1 MRFFLLFYFFG
12 VYRYEN
18 SFSISQ
24 RDHMYSIIAEQK
36 PNTHI
41 HMRIVFEYLQI
52 LYANKYFVPVQYLLL
67 FARNEKQQTKVCRRQ
82 GLVTRSLI

>member
-1 MRFFLLFYFFG
+1 
-12 VYRYEN
+12 
-18 SFSISQ
+18 
-24 RDHMYSIIAEQK
+24 MYSIIAEQK

-52 LYANKYFVPVQYLLL
+52 LYANKYFAPVQYLLL

-82 GLVTRSLI
+82 RTCKQGRLYNVVLSNGKFSLFVEGQQ